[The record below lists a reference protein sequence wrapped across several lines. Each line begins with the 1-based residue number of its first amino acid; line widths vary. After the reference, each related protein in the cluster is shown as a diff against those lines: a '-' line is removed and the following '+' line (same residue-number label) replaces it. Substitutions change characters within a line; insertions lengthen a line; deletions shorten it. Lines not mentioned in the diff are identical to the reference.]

1 MKVCYGVKNKF
12 CGIFQSAG
20 RTSDPL
26 RSYHLFILWNY
37 SWKKIYF
44 HLSPWVSWKLILGQ
58 LFYSHF
64 LNKMMKHKIM
74 QKQTKPRLHCPGLLT
89 NGWVSKL
96 WAAFL
101 AGLTWAQ
108 HTLSSKLI
116 SSSSLTFAMKSDR
129 ILSFKPHAV
138 HVKRSHSPTYWR
150 ECMYARKA
158 IFCKRASPRKAIFWE
173 RGSPRKATFWERG
186 SPRKAIFCKRGD
198 PRTAIEQRQY
208 NLWQWHNVII
218 CYVMS

>member
-1 MKVCYGVKNKF
+1 MWNFPIGWEDLWPSEIISLVY
-12 CGIFQSAG
+12 
-20 RTSDPL
+20 TL
-26 RSYHLFILWNY
+26 YLFEIIVE
-37 SWKKIYF
+37 KKIYF

-129 ILSFKPHAV
+129 ILSFKPHIGM
-138 HVKRSHSPTYWR
+138 K
-150 ECMYARKA
+150 
-158 IFCKRASPRKAIFWE
+158 
-173 RGSPRKATFWERG
+173 
-186 SPRKAIFCKRGD
+186 
-198 PRTAIEQRQY
+198 Q
-208 NLWQWHNVII
+208 
-218 CYVMS
+218 MSFRNNWT